1 MLLKNSDKNYC
12 TGLVGEGDSTGS
24 TARRHFITISAL
36 FITIYREKSRTG
48 LTGPSRSVPNQSPAF
63 TYPLSSFFLLLLQQ
77 NPQCRSHTQSQPQF
91 LLSVSLPARLQPE
104 LEPDPMA
111 SAANPFSVSVSSKP
125 NNSADF
131 FLRVQSPPN
140 SVSLRYSFASP
151 SSIELNSSRGG
162 NSVLSASRGVRSGK
176 IRASSAQVMDQSVA
190 KTDARAPTVVEVDL
204 GNRSY
209 PIYIGSGLLDQPH
222 LLQRYLVNQILLLH
236 STHSILIVG
245 SFYS

>member
-1 MLLKNSDKNYC
+1 MLLRNSYKNDC
-12 TGLVGEGDSTGS
+12 TGLVGEGDST
-24 TARRHFITISAL
+24 ARRHFITIYPL
-36 FITIYREKSRTG
+36 FITRNREKSRTG
-48 LTGPSRSVPNQSPAF
+48 LSGPSRSVPNQSPAF
-63 TYPLSSFFLLLLQQ
+63 TYPLSSFFLLLLLQQ
-77 NPQCRSHTQSQPQF
+77 NPRCRSHTQSQPQF
-91 LLSVSLPARLQPE
+91 LLSVSLPARFQPE

-111 SAANPFSVSVSSKP
+111 LAAKPYSLSVSSKP

-151 SSIELNSSRGG
+151 GSIELNSSRGG
-162 NSVLSASRGVRSGK
+162 NLVLSASRGVRSGR

-190 KTDARAPTVVEVDL
+190 KTDSRAPTVVEVDL

-236 STHSILIVG
+236 STHSILVVG
-245 SFYS
+245 SF